1 MAGNNYHHGDLKSA
15 LLTAAREVIAEQGAD
30 AVSLRGIAAAAGV
43 SHMAP
48 YAHFKNKQAL
58 LQAVA
63 GSGFRGLAD
72 QLTNVKDPSLSPR
85 SQVLLYGVEYI
96 EYAIANPKLYRLMI
110 NQMHQVIDS
119 NEQAEGNV
127 PTSVS
132 ELAEASKQPYVLL
145 RDAFLRESQLN
156 AGAHTPVDK
165 VQVKAS
171 AQGAWAMV
179 HGLSLLIID
188 GHIRIPDGMD
198 TKTYLAMAA
207 VQDRSVTGPS

>member
-15 LLTAAREVIAEQGAD
+15 LLKAAHEVIAEQGAD

-48 YAHFKNKQAL
+48 YAHFKNKQTL

-63 GSGFRGLAD
+63 ASGFRGLAE
-72 QLTNVKDPSLSPR
+72 QLSQVKDEALSAR
-85 SQVLLYGVEYI
+85 EQVLLYGAEYVEY
-96 EYAIANPKLYRLMI
+96 ALAHPNLYRLMI
-110 NQMHQVIDS
+110 NQMHQVIESAAKDD
-119 NEQAEGNV
+119 G
-127 PTSVS
+127 
-132 ELAEASKQPYVLL
+132 ELDLADASKQPYVLL
-145 RDAFLRESQLN
+145 RDGFLRS
-156 AGAHTPVDK
+156 TVDQNK
-165 VQVKAS
+165 QQVRIN